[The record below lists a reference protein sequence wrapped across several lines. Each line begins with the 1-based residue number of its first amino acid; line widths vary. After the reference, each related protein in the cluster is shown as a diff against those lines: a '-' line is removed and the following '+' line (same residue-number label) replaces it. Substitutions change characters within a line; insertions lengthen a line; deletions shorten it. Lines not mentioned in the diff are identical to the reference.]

1 LFFGEGW
8 PGKED
13 AMTVKQLMNREV
25 VSVLPS
31 STLIEVALKMKEHRV
46 GSVLVIDEDWK
57 LKGIVTDRDIAIAV
71 AADYKDPKTT
81 FASEIM
87 TADPICIGSDAD
99 FDSALRTMNQ
109 ATVRRLPVTEDGK
122 VVGLLS
128 SADVAREIKD
138 EFQQFIGL
146 EEAFAKHCC

>member
-1 LFFGEGW
+1 
-8 PGKED
+8 
-13 AMTVKQLMNREV
+13 MTVKQLMNKEL

-31 STLIEVALKMKEHRV
+31 STLYEVAQKMKQQKV
-46 GSVLVIDEDWK
+46 GSILVIDEGWK

-71 AADYKDPKTT
+71 AADSKDPRTT
-81 FASEIM
+81 FAYEAM
-87 TADPICIGSDAD
+87 TADPICINSDAD
-99 FDSALRTMNQ
+99 FDSALRIMNR
-109 ATVRRLPVTEDGK
+109 ASVRRLPVTEDGK

>member
-1 LFFGEGW
+1 
-8 PGKED
+8 
-13 AMTVKQLMNREV
+13 MTVKQIMNKELV
-25 VSVLPS
+25 TVLSS
-31 STLIEVALKMKEHRV
+31 STLVEVAQKMKEHRV
-46 GSVLVIDEDWK
+46 GSVLVVEEGWR
-57 LKGIVTDRDIAIAV
+57 LKGILTDRDIAIAV
-71 AADYKDPKTT
+71 AADYRDPKTT

-99 FDSALRTMNQ
+99 FDSALRIMNR
-109 ATVRRLPVTEDGK
+109 AGIRRLPVTENGK

-128 SADVAREIKD
+128 SADAAREIKN